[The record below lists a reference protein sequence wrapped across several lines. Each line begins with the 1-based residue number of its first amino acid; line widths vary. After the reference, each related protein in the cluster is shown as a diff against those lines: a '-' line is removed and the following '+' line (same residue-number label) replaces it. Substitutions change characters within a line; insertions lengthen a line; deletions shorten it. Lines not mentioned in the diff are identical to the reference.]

1 MKFNLF
7 VGAITKLLFS
17 QLMLGEIFG
26 YGEIF
31 GALFLKKSALFGQY
45 RMLPKFSGLGSG
57 KHSVLAY
64 MNFLFTDLKKI
75 SKKTKKKTE
84 TRLVIKE
91 NTARV
96 VAPCQKTFYCCGVQ
110 FKIACCNI
118 MACD

>member
-1 MKFNLF
+1 
-7 VGAITKLLFS
+7 
-17 QLMLGEIFG
+17 MLGEIFG

-75 SKKTKKKTE
+75 SKKPKKN
-84 TRLVIKE
+84 R
-91 NTARV
+91 N
-96 VAPCQKTFYCCGVQ
+96 Q
-110 FKIACCNI
+110 ACH
-118 MACD
+118 